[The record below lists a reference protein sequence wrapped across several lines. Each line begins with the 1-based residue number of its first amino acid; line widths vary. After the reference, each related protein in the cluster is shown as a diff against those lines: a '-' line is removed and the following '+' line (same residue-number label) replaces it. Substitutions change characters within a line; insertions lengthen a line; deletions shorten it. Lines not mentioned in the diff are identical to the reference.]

1 LFPSVGGYIL
11 KNTKDNIKKIF
22 VPIIP
27 MGAIR
32 YCCPIQLFPTYILP
46 AKERRLLGKFQP
58 DSFITERQVC
68 VETDGH
74 NLISN
79 IDPHLPMATQ
89 MLYRVFLWAGT
100 EKKSLSRRF
109 ETVTIDQFEILRNH
123 IDKDKLYKHV
133 LR

>member
-1 LFPSVGGYIL
+1 
-11 KNTKDNIKKIF
+11 
-22 VPIIP
+22 
-27 MGAIR
+27 
-32 YCCPIQLFPTYILP
+32 
-46 AKERRLLGKFQP
+46 
-58 DSFITERQVC
+58 
-68 VETDGH
+68 
-74 NLISN
+74 
-79 IDPHLPMATQ
+79 MATQ